1 MENSVSK
8 PISIRLT
15 EPVEW
20 QGQKITELSLRR
32 PKVRD
37 LRIMEETATTKPG
50 QLDQGAAMVALLTGI
65 PAEAIEEL
73 DAADFTKVSEA
84 IAGFFGKGVAPET
97 GVA

>member
-1 MENSVSK
+1 MSK
-8 PISIRLT
+8 PINIVLS

-20 QGQKITELSLRR
+20 EGRKITELSLRR

-37 LRIMEETATTKPG
+37 LRIMEEAATTMPG

-65 PAEAIEEL
+65 PEGAVEEL

-84 IAGFFGKGVAPET
+84 IAGFFGKGAVPAI
-97 GVA
+97 GAA